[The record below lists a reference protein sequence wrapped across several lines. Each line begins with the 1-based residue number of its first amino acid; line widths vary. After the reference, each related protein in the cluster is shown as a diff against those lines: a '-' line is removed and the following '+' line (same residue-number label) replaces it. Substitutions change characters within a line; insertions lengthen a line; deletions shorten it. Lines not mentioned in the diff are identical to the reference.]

1 MPERSDPSRP
11 NPMQSLN
18 WDADR
23 ARAFGDRIVDL
34 WSEYLTR
41 LPELPVAQHD
51 DGGVVRSGV
60 VVPIPDEP
68 LTDDAI
74 VEHLRSLAFEYATY
88 PGHPRFMA
96 YITGAGT
103 VPGAAADLLAAGL
116 NMNLG
121 AWRLSPGPT
130 EIERALIRFFAEA
143 FGLPGT
149 AGGVLVSGGAMANF
163 TALKAARDHQLGLDV
178 RRDGVAAHGP
188 VGVYASSEVHVT
200 TDRAL
205 DMLGLGTG
213 VLRKLEVDAEW
224 RMRVDDLREAI
235 RRDRDRGVRPAVVVA
250 TAGTVA
256 TGAIDPLADIAEVC
270 EQEGLWL
277 HVDGAYGGPA
287 VLAGD
292 LRPLFDG
299 IERVDSIAFDPH
311 KWMYTPHSGGCVLV
325 RDESRLEAAFTA
337 HASYIREDTERME
350 HEVDLGHL
358 SPQFSRG
365 FQALKIWISLLAHGR
380 RAYGERISHD
390 AALAR
395 YLAARVEAHPS
406 FELAAPV
413 TLSICCFRYVPEDLA
428 SADHDPAARETY
440 LSTLNERIMTELQL
454 DGRVFISNAVLG
466 DAFVLRACVVNFR
479 TEAEDMDA
487 VLQVAEELGAR
498 LDGELRPAAP
508 ASVD

>member
-1 MPERSDPSRP
+1 MSDPRDVARP
-11 NPMQSLN
+11 EPVQSLN
-18 WDADR
+18 WDAQR
-23 ARAFGDRIVDL
+23 AKAFGDRILAL
-34 WSEYLTR
+34 WQEFLTR
-41 LPELPVAQHD
+41 LPELPVAKHD
-51 DGGVVRSGV
+51 DAGMVRHGVVMQV
-60 VVPIPDEP
+60 PDEP
-68 LTDDAI
+68 LGEEAI
-74 VEHLRSLAFEYATY
+74 VEHLRSLAFDYATY

-96 YITGAGT
+96 YITGPGT

-143 FGLPGT
+143 FGLPST

-188 VGVYASSEVHVT
+188 VGVYASSEIHVT

-205 DMLGLGTG
+205 DMLGLGSG
-213 VLRKLEVDAEW
+213 ALRKVD
-224 RMRVDDLREAI
+224 VDDAWRIRLDMLQAAIDADREQ
-235 RRDRDRGVRPAVVVA
+235 GVRPAIVVA

-256 TGAIDPLADIAEVC
+256 TGAIDPLAGIADLC
-270 EQEGLWL
+270 EREGLWM

-287 VLAGD
+287 VLAED
-292 LRPLFDG
+292 LRPGFAG
-299 IERVDSIAFDPH
+299 IERADSLAFDPH

-325 RDESRLEAAFTA
+325 RDEARLEASFAA
-337 HASYIREDTERME
+337 HASYIREDTERMD

-365 FQALKIWISLLAHGR
+365 FQALKIWVSLLAHGR

-395 YLAARVEAHPS
+395 YLAASVDAHPL

-413 TLSICCFRYVPEDLA
+413 TLSICCFRFVPENLPGSDG
-428 SADHDPAARETY
+428 DPAARERY
-440 LSTLNERIMTELQL
+440 LSELNERIMTELQL
-454 DGRVFISNAVLG
+454 DGRVYISNAVLG

-479 TEAEDMDA
+479 TEAADMDA
-487 VLQVAEELGAR
+487 VLDVAAELGAR
-498 LDGELRPAAP
+498 LDAELRPSAF
-508 ASVD
+508 ASLD

>member
-1 MPERSDPSRP
+1 MSERSDETPP
-11 NPMQSLN
+11 DPVPSLN

-23 ARAFGDRIVDL
+23 GRAFGDRIVEL
-34 WSEYLTR
+34 WGEFLTR
-41 LPELPVAQHD
+41 LPELPVAKHA
-51 DGGVVRSGV
+51 DGGAVRRGIV
-60 VVPIPDEP
+60 IPIPDEP
-68 LTDDAI
+68 LGDDAV
-74 VEHLRSLAFEYATY
+74 VEHLRSLAFDYATY

-130 EIERALIRFFAEA
+130 EIERSLIRWFAER
-143 FGLPGT
+143 FGLPAG
-149 AGGVLVSGGAMANF
+149 AGGLLVSGGAMANF
-163 TALKAARDHQLGLDV
+163 TALKAARDHQLGLGV
-178 RRDGVAAHGP
+178 REDGVASHGP

-205 DMLGLGTG
+205 DMLGLGTRL
-213 VLRKLEVDAEW
+213 LRRIEVGNDW
-224 RMRVDDLREAI
+224 RMRVDALRDAVAHDREQGVQPAI
-235 RRDRDRGVRPAVVVA
+235 VVA

-256 TGAIDPLADIAEVC
+256 TGTIDPLADIADIC
-270 EQEGLWL
+270 ERERLWL

-287 VLAGD
+287 VLADD
-292 LRPLFDG
+292 LRPLMSG
-299 IERVDSIAFDPH
+299 IERADSIAFDPH

-325 RDESRLEAAFTA
+325 RDENRLEASFGAE
-337 HASYIREDTERME
+337 ASYIHEDADRLE

-365 FQALKIWISLLAHGR
+365 FQALKIWVSLLAHGR

-395 YLAARVEAHPS
+395 YLAGRVEAHPS

-413 TLSICCFRYVPEDLA
+413 TLSICCFRYVPEDVA
-428 SADHDPAARETY
+428 SGDGDPEARERY

-454 DGRVFISNAVLG
+454 DGRVYISNAVLG
-466 DAFVLRACVVNFR
+466 DSFVLRACVVNFR

-487 VLQVAEELGAR
+487 VLDVASELGAR
-498 LDGELRPAAP
+498 LDAELRPSAF
-508 ASVD
+508 ASLD